1 MNGLVKRTALVAV
14 VVIPMTACGQDNKFD
29 ASVGADFV
37 SGYVWRG
44 QNLGSAAIQPFASV
58 SYEGIILGAWGSYGI
73 ADATDTKELDLTL
86 SYTTG
91 GLTLGVTDYWF
102 SGVERRDRYFL
113 YDSHE
118 TAHVFEAHVGYDF
131 GVFSLNWFT
140 NFAGSDYRPDGHR
153 AYSSYLEIAA
163 PFRIGGLSWT
173 AAAGCVPFKSAATYT
188 DSAGEPVGGFAVTNV
203 TVGVKKDV
211 KVTEAFSLPLF
222 ASLTA
227 NPCSGKMY
235 MTFGLSL

>member
-1 MNGLVKRTALVAV
+1 MSGLVKRAAFMAAVA
-14 VVIPMTACGQDNKFD
+14 IPLAAGAQDNKFD
-29 ASVGADFV
+29 ASVGADVV

-44 QNLGSAAIQPFASV
+44 QNLGSAAIQPSVSV
-58 SYEGIILGAWGSYGI
+58 SYEGITLGAWGSYGI

-102 SGVERRDRYFL
+102 SGAERRDRYFL
-113 YDSHE
+113 YDAHE
-118 TAHVFEAHVGYDF
+118 TAHVFEANVGYDF

-163 PFRIGGLSWT
+163 PFRLGGLSWT

-188 DSAGEPVGGFAVTNV
+188 DSAGEPVGVFAVTNV